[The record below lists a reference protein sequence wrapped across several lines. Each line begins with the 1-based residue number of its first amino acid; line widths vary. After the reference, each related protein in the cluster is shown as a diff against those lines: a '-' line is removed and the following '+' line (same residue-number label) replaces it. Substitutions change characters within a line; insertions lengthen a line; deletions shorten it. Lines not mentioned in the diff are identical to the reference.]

1 MIRQDCADS
10 ATEVRLP
17 FGVPDDAAV
26 RRPLLRAYLTE
37 HLGGT
42 DAALVLLGRMV
53 ARYGHTPRGSFF
65 RGLRAEMREDQR
77 ILVDLCERLEGPVER
92 RRPSRRAAAPR
103 PVVGN
108 GILSEQEE
116 FFALLEALE
125 MLSVGVTGKRFLWQ
139 TLAAV
144 AAVDPLLAD
153 VDFHELERRAAA
165 QQSRLADE
173 SLDVAPHALR
183 ARP

>member
-1 MIRQDCADS
+1 MIRQRCAES
-10 ATEVRLP
+10 ATESQLP
-17 FGVPDDAAV
+17 FGASEPAT

-42 DAALVLLGRMV
+42 DAALVLLGRLV

-65 RGLRAEMREDQR
+65 RGLRTEMREDQR
-77 ILVDLCERLEGPVER
+77 ILVDLCERLEGPVEP
-92 RRPSRRAAAPR
+92 RRPRRTAVPR
-103 PVVGN
+103 PDVGVRV
-108 GILSEQEE
+108 LSEQEE

-125 MLSVGVTGKRFLWQ
+125 MLAVGVTGKRFLWQ

-153 VDFHELERRAAA
+153 VDFYELERRAAA
-165 QQSRLADE
+165 QQSRLEDE
-173 SLDVAPHALR
+173 RLDVAPHALR